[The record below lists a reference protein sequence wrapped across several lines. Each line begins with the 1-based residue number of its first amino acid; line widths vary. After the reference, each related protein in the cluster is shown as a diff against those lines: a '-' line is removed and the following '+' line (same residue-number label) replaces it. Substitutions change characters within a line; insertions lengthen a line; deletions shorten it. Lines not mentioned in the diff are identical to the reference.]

1 MLLGVSMMVSPD
13 LFNRKGESHSDRL
26 FHEVKSLTEA
36 KEESPLSTSVHV
48 SLLLDCGY
56 DVTHC
61 LASLPP

>member
-13 LFNRKGESHSDRL
+13 LFNRRGESYSDRL
-26 FHEVKSLTEA
+26 FHEVKPLIEA
-36 KEESPLSTSVHV
+36 KEESPLSTSVRV
-48 SLLLDCGY
+48 SLLLDCGN